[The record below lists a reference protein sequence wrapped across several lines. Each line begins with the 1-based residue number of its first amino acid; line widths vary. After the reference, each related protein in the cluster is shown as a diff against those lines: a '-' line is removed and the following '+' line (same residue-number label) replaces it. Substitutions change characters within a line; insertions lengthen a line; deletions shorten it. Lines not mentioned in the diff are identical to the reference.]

1 MICHA
6 IKKREV
12 LVSYFGDLSA
22 GLAPVFPAVLLKVSE
37 LNMIRIDELYWKTPQ
52 GYHIFIYR
60 SGGNHCPY
68 SSSVLSNKR
77 CFRDSFV
84 HAISFQSL
92 WLFFYSL
99 DLIIFRSQFFGVSFS
114 INLLGVLCKGLIIM
128 QVVYKCL
135 HAYL

>member
-92 WLFFYSL
+92 WLFFFLIRSHHFSVTVLWSL
-99 DLIIFRSQFFGVSFS
+99 FFYKSARSS
-114 INLLGVLCKGLIIM
+114 L
-128 QVVYKCL
+128 
-135 HAYL
+135 